1 MKNPDSLLTQKNLRI
16 TRDDVQWLGG
26 ALAAAFVV
34 VSLGV
39 LNWKAVADAN
49 RDYRRQQ
56 SARQEVLQLVAAV
69 RDAETGQRGFVLTGD
84 ESYLAPYTSATS
96 RIPRL
101 LGELKTDL
109 QNDRALSAQLDQLR
123 RLSSL
128 KLSELAETVSL
139 RRDVGFDAALA
150 VVKTNRGQGYMD
162 DLRSISEQMLNRQGE
177 LLEAANETA
186 EGKALSSL
194 LVTAIASVALLL
206 MIAMINLKFKREK
219 DRAIGAS
226 QAKSSFLANMSHE
239 LRTPLNAIIGYS
251 EMLQEDMAVQMDR
264 DAISSDLE
272 KIRSAGKHLLELIN
286 SVLDLSKVEAG
297 KMDLYLETFAIGG
310 LAEEVVSILRP
321 IADRNSNILD
331 VNYPPGI
338 GTMHAD
344 LTKVRQSLFNLVSNA
359 CKFTQGG
366 RVTVTAARSNREGK
380 NWVEISVTDNGI
392 GMTAEEIRK
401 IFDPFTQADA
411 STTRKYGGTGLGLAL
426 SRRFAQMM
434 GGDIEVESVK
444 GKGSTFRMRLP
455 AAVSLRAQDS
465 HSVPAPG
472 APASQPSGPHQ
483 ETVLVIDDD
492 PGVHDLLRRTL
503 ERQGFRIES
512 ARNGEDGLRL
522 ARTIRPSAITLDI
535 MMPGM
540 DGWSVLAQLK
550 SDKDLAGIPVVVLTI
565 VDNKNLGFTLGASD
579 YLTKPIDRERLLNVL
594 GRYRRGGEAPLA
606 LVVEDDPESRD
617 VLRRFLENDGW
628 KVDQAE
634 NGRVAIERLQTR
646 IPTLILLDLMMPEMD
661 GFEFVSHL
669 KQNEVLR
676 RIPIIVVTAKDLTE
690 EDRHRLNG
698 QVSRV
703 LQKGAYSREELL
715 AEVSRTVVKELRAGG
730 SVNTFQAAT
739 EG

>member
-1 MKNPDSLLTQKNLRI
+1 ML
-16 TRDDVQWLGG
+16 TRDDVKWLGG
-26 ALAAAFVV
+26 AMIAALILIALA
-34 VSLGV
+34 V
-39 LNWKAVADAN
+39 LNWRAIAEAN

-69 RDAETGQRGFVLTGD
+69 RDAETGQRGFILTGD
-84 ESYLAPYTSATS
+84 ESYLAPYNGASE

-101 LGELKTDL
+101 LSELKSDL
-109 QNDRALSAQLDQLR
+109 QTDALLSQQLNQLR
-123 RLSSL
+123 RVTSL
-128 KLSELAETVSL
+128 KLSELFETVSL
-139 RRDVGFDAALA
+139 RRSEGFEAALA
-150 VVKTNRGQGYMD
+150 VIKTNRGQSYSD
-162 DLRSISEQMLNRQGE
+162 DIHSVSEQMLNRQSQ
-177 LLEAANETA
+177 LLNEAYHTA

-194 LVTAIASVALLL
+194 LVTALASFVLLTIIAL
-206 MIAMINLKFKREK
+206 INLKFKREK
-219 DRAIGAS
+219 DRAIAAS
-226 QAKSSFLANMSHE
+226 HAKSSFLANMSHE

-251 EMLQEDMAVQMDR
+251 EMLQEDMVVQMDR

-286 SVLDLSKVEAG
+286 SVLDLSKVESG

-310 LAEEVVSILRP
+310 LTEEVVSILRP
-321 IADRNSNILD
+321 IADRNSNVLD

-344 LTKVRQSLFNLVSNA
+344 LIKVRQSLFNLVSNA
-359 CKFTQGG
+359 CKFTQSG
-366 RVTVTAARSNREGK
+366 RVTVTAARLNKEGK
-380 NWVEISVTDNGI
+380 NWVSFSVSDNGI
-392 GMTAEEIRK
+392 GMSADEIHRV
-401 IFDPFTQADA
+401 FDPFTQADA

-426 SRRFAQMM
+426 SRRFARMM
-434 GGDIEVESVK
+434 GGEISVESEK
-444 GKGSTFRMRLP
+444 GKGSTFRMMLP
-455 AAVSLRAQDS
+455 ATVSLRSQDS
-465 HSVPAPG
+465 HAASAPG
-472 APASQPSGPHQ
+472 TTVTPSSGPHQ

-522 ARTIRPSAITLDI
+522 ARSIRPSAITLDI

-579 YLTKPIDRERLLNVL
+579 YLTKPIDRERLSNVL
-594 GRYRRGGEAPLA
+594 TRYRRGGEAPVA

-634 NGRVAIERLQTR
+634 NGRVALERLQYRT
-646 IPTLILLDLMMPEMD
+646 PTVILLDLMMPEMD

-669 KQNEVLR
+669 KRSEVLR
-676 RIPIIVVTAKDLTE
+676 RIPVVVVTAKDLTE

-715 AEVSRTVVKELRAGG
+715 AEVSRTVVKELRAGS
-730 SVNTFQAAT
+730 SVNTFEAAT
-739 EG
+739 EV